1 MLYIPEEDVG
11 VGREIEGKG
20 MRLHVK
26 KIKGTLSGKPDEK
39 QKKVQNGRLKCVRR
53 VLEVI
58 PSNEL
63 VVKDARRSA
72 ALVRRVSSGRFVVF
86 SNVEGEGMSN

>member
-1 MLYIPEEDVG
+1 MLYIPREDIG
-11 VGREIEGKG
+11 VGREIGGKG

-26 KIKGTLSGKPDEK
+26 KIKGMLSGKTDGK
-39 QKKVQNGRLKCVRR
+39 QNRVQNGRVKCVRR

-63 VVKDARRSA
+63 VVKDARISA
-72 ALVRRVSSGRFVVF
+72 ALVRTVSSGRFVVF
-86 SNVEGEGMSN
+86 SNVEVEGMCN